1 MPKIKFRARKLQLDW
16 WYVTQCLQ
24 QKPQGLQRVGKKLVL
39 VSPLPPPST
48 VGAAWQPV
56 PWINQR
62 CQTSRPVCQSCRRLL
77 SQAHWACSAQPEP
90 LTSPRADPVC
100 WTDLPSYQLGP
111 ALWWQF
117 LPEKPREA
125 KEKATRKQQ
134 QTWRSPRPRNLPV
147 PPRSPRKLQP
157 RSGAWRKAAAASVAK
172 KTTYSP
178 QKVKTVK
185 PKRTAKRL
193 PKSNVVRPRLPGLRW
208 EGWEGNARGRVKPLR
223 GDDGAHLSKPDPWLW
238 EGGEPP
244 SGLCRRQPAGGT
256 RCVALWRCPPCPV
269 ASCHV
274 PRRMVQ
280 WHVARHGGPKIR
292 VPRALPLSDA
302 VFTQTTE
309 ILASPH

>member
-1 MPKIKFRARKLQLDW
+1 MLLSVFSKNHKGFRGLARS
-16 WYVTQCLQ
+16 WYSSLLFPHRVPWELHGSLCR
-24 QKPQGLQRVGKKLVL
+24 GLIRGARLHVQRASRAADSCHRLTGLAVPSLSL
-39 VSPLPPPST
+39 SPPPEQTPFAGLISPAT
-48 VGAAWQPV
+48 SWDLLYGDSFSLR
-56 PWINQR
+56 NQEKL
-62 CQTSRPVCQSCRRLL
+62 RRRQQESSSKPEEAHDHETCL
-77 SQAHWACSAQPEP
+77 SHQ
-90 LTSPRADPVC
+90 
-100 WTDLPSYQLGP
+100 
-111 ALWWQF
+111 
-117 LPEKPREA
+117 EA
-125 KEKATRKQQ
+125 
-134 QTWRSPRPRNLPV
+134 
-147 PPRSPRKLQP
+147 PRKLQP

-244 SGLCRRQPAGGT
+244 SGLRRRQPAGGT